1 MAVDFFLR
9 IDGIEGE
16 SKDAKH
22 KGEIDVISWSWGATN
37 TGRASPGSGVP
48 AGLPTIE
55 DLHFTARLTKASPPL
70 FLACAR
76 GQHLKQAR
84 LSAVRS
90 GAKQAE
96 FFTLTLDDV
105 RVTAYHTGG
114 SEDAEIVP
122 MDQVSLN
129 FAKLTMEY
137 RAQKA
142 DGSLE
147 PPVVAGWDFISALKG
162 IKRD

>member
-16 SKDAKH
+16 STDSKH
-22 KGEIDVISWSWGATN
+22 KGEIDVMSWSWGASN
-37 TGRASPGSGVP
+37 TGMAGVGGG
-48 AGLPTIE
+48 AGAGKATIQ
-55 DLHFTARLTKASPPL
+55 DLHFTTKLSKASPRL
-70 FLACAR
+70 FLACAS
-76 GQHLKQAR
+76 GQHLKQAK
-84 LSAVRS
+84 LSAVKA

-96 FFTLTLDDV
+96 FLTITLNEVL
-105 RVTAYHTGG
+105 VTSYQTGG
-114 SEDAEIVP
+114 SEAADIVP

-129 FAKLTMEY
+129 FAKLKYEY

-147 PPVVAGWDFISALKG
+147 PPVSAGFDVKTNKQF
-162 IKRD
+162 